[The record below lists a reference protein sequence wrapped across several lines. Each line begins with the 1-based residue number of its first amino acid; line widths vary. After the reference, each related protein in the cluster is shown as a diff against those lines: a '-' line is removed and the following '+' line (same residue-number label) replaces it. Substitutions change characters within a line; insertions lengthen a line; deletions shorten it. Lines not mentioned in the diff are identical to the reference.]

1 MDAAYFQNVS
11 RLRAVAQALKPLN
24 QKVVFVGG
32 ATIALYG
39 NPDTAFEIR
48 PTDDI
53 DVVVE
58 LATYGSFAKLE
69 ERLREIGF
77 INDTE
82 AKVISRYTIKG
93 ITVDIMPTDPK
104 VIGFSNQWYPAGFKH
119 AILYDLT
126 ERESIYIF
134 PLEYL
139 IATKLEAFFSRGKTD
154 FLFSRDFEDLVYL
167 FENAQEIEEA
177 LDNCSGDLKNYLV
190 SRFQLLLQHEEF
202 EEGLFA
208 HLHPAHASFQVKRI
222 KDLLRM
228 LIEKKNM

>member
-1 MDAAYFQNVS
+1 MDAVYLQNIS
-11 RLRAVAQALKPLN
+11 RIRAVAQALKPLN

-39 NPDTAFEIR
+39 NWNTAFEVR

-53 DVVVE
+53 DVVIE

-77 INDTE
+77 VNDTE
-82 AKVISRYTIKG
+82 AKVVCRYKIRG

-104 VIGFSNQWYPAGFKH
+104 VIGFSNRWYPEGFRS
-119 AILYDLT
+119 AIQYDLT

-134 PLEYL
+134 SLEYL
-139 IATKLEAFFSRGKTD
+139 VATKLEAFFSRGKTD

-167 FENAQEIEEA
+167 FENAEGVEEA
-177 LDNCSGDLKNYLV
+177 LANCTGDLKNYLA
-190 SRFQLLLQHEEF
+190 SSFKLLLQHEDF

-208 HLHPAHASFQVKRI
+208 HLHPTHASFQVKRI
-222 KDLLRM
+222 KDLLLA
-228 LIEKKNM
+228 LIEKKNP